1 MRLSISAPLFLLV
14 TCANLCAETEP
25 ANSALAAL
33 RLLPRGEAKRLARIE
48 ARDGT
53 PAPERWY
60 FIVHD
65 PKAETGVHE
74 YVVAGGEIVA
84 SRDVSQFAESL
95 RAEDVFGGD
104 ALKINSDR
112 AARLAQQYAL
122 ANDMTVATIQYELK
136 KEGAA
141 AVPLWNVT
149 CLDEAGKELGHLVV
163 SAGKGTVVSH
173 EGFAA
178 EPPPP
183 VPPVPVAT
191 PIAVPP
197 RTVAPRPEDRLR
209 PPATIAVTPKT
220 TPPPEDWP
228 PPVPLLTPAT
238 PVPKK
243 PGLFDRV
250 GGSLQKV
257 FTGKERKPPE

>member
-1 MRLSISAPLFLLV
+1 MRLSSSASLFLVLG
-14 TCANLCAETEP
+14 CANLCAETEP
-25 ANSALAAL
+25 ANSALGAL
-33 RLLPRGEAKRLARIE
+33 KLLPRGEAKRLARIE

-53 PAPERWY
+53 PVPERWY

-95 RAEDVFGGD
+95 RPDDVFGGD

-112 AARLAQQYAL
+112 AAKLAQQYAF
-122 ANDMTVATIQYELK
+122 ANNMTVATMQYELK

-149 CLDEAGKELGHLVV
+149 CLDEAGKELGRLVLT
-163 SAGKGTVVSH
+163 AGKGTVISH

-183 VPPVPVAT
+183 VPPLPAAT
-191 PIAVPP
+191 PILVTP
-197 RTVAPRPEDRLR
+197 TPEDRLR
-209 PPATIAVTPKT
+209 MPAATAVGPKATPIPVAIAVPAEPAA
-220 TPPPEDWP
+220 TPPP
-228 PPVPLLTPAT
+228 
-238 PVPKK
+238 KK
-243 PGLFDRV
+243 SGLFDRM
-250 GGSLQKV
+250 GNSLQKV

>member
-1 MRLSISAPLFLLV
+1 MRLSFFAISFSFLL
-14 TCANLCAETEP
+14 CARLCAETEP
-25 ANSALAAL
+25 PGSALGAL
-33 RLLPRGEAKRLARIE
+33 KVLPRGEAKRLARVE

-53 PAPERWY
+53 PVPERWH

-84 SRDVSQFAESL
+84 SRDISQFVESL
-95 RAEDVFGGD
+95 RPEDVFGGD

-112 AARLAQQYAL
+112 AAKLAQQYAF
-122 ANDMTVATIQYELK
+122 ANNMTVAAMQYELK
-136 KEGAA
+136 REGAA

-149 CLDEAGKELGHLVV
+149 CLDDAGKELGRLVI

-183 VPPVPVAT
+183 VPPPVVTPVPAT
-191 PIAVPP
+191 PK
-197 RTVAPRPEDRLR
+197 PEDRLR
-209 PPATIAVTPKT
+209 QPAAIVIAPKATPIPVAIAIPVEPPA
-220 TPPPEDWP
+220 
-228 PPVPLLTPAT
+228 AT
-238 PVPKK
+238 PEPKK
-243 PGLFDRV
+243 PGLFERMGD
-250 GGSLQKV
+250 GIHKV
-257 FTGKERKPPE
+257 FSGKERKPPPE

>member
-1 MRLSISAPLFLLV
+1 MRLSFSVSFFLLI
-14 TCANLCAETEP
+14 TGANLFAETEP
-25 ANSALAAL
+25 ANSALGAL

-65 PKAETGVHE
+65 PKVESGVHE
-74 YVVAGGEIVA
+74 YVVASGEIVA

-95 RAEDVFGGD
+95 RADDVFGGD
-104 ALKINSDR
+104 AVKINSDR
-112 AARLAQQYAL
+112 AAKLAQQYAF
-122 ANDMTVATIQYELK
+122 ANNMTVASMQYEMK

-141 AVPLWNVT
+141 AAPLWDVT

-178 EPPPP
+178 EPLPP
-183 VPPVPVAT
+183 VAAATPAPVEKPRTPVPAVVAAKATPAPLPPVISDPLPPEIPAAT
-191 PIAVPP
+191 PP
-197 RTVAPRPEDRLR
+197 
-209 PPATIAVTPKT
+209 
-220 TPPPEDWP
+220 
-228 PPVPLLTPAT
+228 
-238 PVPKK
+238 PKK
-243 PGLFDRV
+243 PGLFNRM
-250 GGSLQKV
+250 GAGLQKV
-257 FTGKERKPPE
+257 FTGKDPNKPAQ

>member
-1 MRLSISAPLFLLV
+1 MRLTFSVSLFLILR
-14 TCANLCAETEP
+14 CANLFAETEP
-25 ANSALAAL
+25 ANSALDAL
-33 RLLPRGEAKRLARIE
+33 KLLPRGEAKRLARIE

-53 PAPERWY
+53 PVPERWY

-65 PKAETGVHE
+65 PKAESGVHE

-95 RAEDVFGGD
+95 RPDDVFGGD
-104 ALKINSDR
+104 ALKVNSDR
-112 AARLAQQYAL
+112 AAKLAQQYAF
-122 ANDMTVATIQYELK
+122 ANNMTVATMQYELK

-149 CLDEAGKELGHLVV
+149 CLDDAGKELGHLVLTA
-163 SAGKGTVVSH
+163 SKGTVISH

-183 VPPVPVAT
+183 VPPTTPPPATPKPDDRLRMPAAVAAAPKATPIPVAIAVPVEPVEPVAT
-191 PIAVPP
+191 PP
-197 RTVAPRPEDRLR
+197 
-209 PPATIAVTPKT
+209 
-220 TPPPEDWP
+220 
-228 PPVPLLTPAT
+228 
-238 PVPKK
+238 PKK
-243 PGLFDRV
+243 PGLLDRM
-250 GGSLQKV
+250 GNGLHKV

>member
-1 MRLSISAPLFLLV
+1 MRPSFFTTFFSLLL
-14 TCANLCAETEP
+14 CARLGAETEP

-33 RLLPRGEAKRLARIE
+33 HLLPRGEARRLARIE

-95 RAEDVFGGD
+95 RPEDVFGGD

-112 AARLAQQYAL
+112 AAKLAQQYAF
-122 ANDMTVATIQYELK
+122 ANNMTVAAMQYELK

-141 AVPLWNVT
+141 AVPLWHVT
-149 CLDEAGKELGHLVV
+149 CLGDDGKELGHLVI

-183 VPPVPVAT
+183 VPAT
-191 PIAVPP
+191 P
-197 RTVAPRPEDRLR
+197 RPVTPKAEDRLR
-209 PPATIAVTPKT
+209 VPATAAVVPKATPIPVAVAIPVEPPPAT
-220 TPPPEDWP
+220 PE
-228 PPVPLLTPAT
+228 
-238 PVPKK
+238 PKK
-243 PGLFDRV
+243 PGLFDRM
-250 GGSLQKV
+250 GSGLQKV
-257 FTGKERKPPE
+257 FTGKERKPPPE

>member
-1 MRLSISAPLFLLV
+1 MRLSIFAPLFLLLA
-14 TCANLCAETEP
+14 CANLFAETEP
-25 ANSALAAL
+25 ASSALGAL
-33 RLLPRGEAKRLARIE
+33 KLLPRGEAKRLARIE

-53 PAPERWY
+53 PVPERWH
-60 FIVHD
+60 FVVHD
-65 PKAETGVHE
+65 PKAESGVHE

-112 AARLAQQYAL
+112 AAKLAQQYAF
-122 ANDMTVATIQYELK
+122 ANNMTVAAMQYELK

-149 CLDEAGKELGHLVV
+149 CLDEAGNELGRLVL

-183 VPPVPVAT
+183 VPPPAAT
-191 PIAVPP
+191 PIPANPK
-197 RTVAPRPEDRLR
+197 PEDRLR
-209 PPATIAVTPKT
+209 LPAAIAVAPKATPVAAAEPVEPPPAT
-220 TPPPEDWP
+220 PP
-228 PPVPLLTPAT
+228 
-238 PVPKK
+238 PKK
-243 PGLFDRV
+243 PGLFDRM
-250 GGSLQKV
+250 GNSLQKV
-257 FTGKERKPPE
+257 FTGKERKPPAE